1 MRRRLG
7 FLVNPIA
14 GMGGAVGLKGTDGD
28 ALQEARRRGAVPTA
42 SGRAEQAL
50 AILATHRDSFA
61 LLTASG
67 EMGEAQ
73 AKAAGIA
80 PRTVFPVASEPTSA
94 KDTTDAVAAMRAEG
108 VDLILF
114 AGGDGTARDIYSVI
128 GSELPMVG
136 IPAGVKMHSG
146 VFATNP
152 KSAAR
157 LALLVLEPD
166 RESPRLRQAEIM
178 DRDSSGAVVLVGCA
192 HAPCFPLL
200 LQSAKAASAA
210 GDEADLDAACRE
222 VAAEARDARFSI
234 VGPGT
239 TVQRIKRLWGTE
251 GTLLGIDVFR
261 RGEPVALDAG
271 AADLVR
277 IARDGPARLILG
289 VVGGQGYLL
298 GRGNQQI
305 NAEVV
310 RAVGRENIIVVAS
323 MSKLLSL
330 PEHCLLVDTG
340 DEALDRMLAGHIAVR
355 TGPGRRTIFEVTA
368 P

>member
-14 GMGGAVGLKGTDGD
+14 GMGGAVGLKGTDGA
-28 ALQEARRRGAVPTA
+28 ALEEARGRGAVPTA
-42 SGRAEQAL
+42 SWRAEQAL
-50 AILATHRDSFA
+50 AILAAHRDSFS

-67 EMGEAQ
+67 KMGEVQ
-73 AKAAGIA
+73 AEAAGIA
-80 PRTVFPVASEPTSA
+80 PHFVFPVASEPTSA
-94 KDTTDAVAAMRAEG
+94 KDTIDAAAAMRAESA
-108 VDLILF
+108 DLILF

-128 GSELPMVG
+128 GAELPMAG

-166 RESPRLRQAEIM
+166 GGPPKLRQAEIM
-178 DRDSSGAVVLVGCA
+178 DRDASGAVVLVGYA
-192 HAPCFPLL
+192 HAPYFPLL
-200 LQSAKAASAA
+200 LQSAKAASVA

-222 VAAEARDARFSI
+222 VAAEAKDDRFSI

-239 TVQRIKRLWGTE
+239 TMQRVKRLWGTE

-261 RGEPVALDAG
+261 RGEPVALDLG
-271 AADLVR
+271 AADLLQFT
-277 IARDGPARLILG
+277 RDGPARLILG

-305 NAEVV
+305 SAEVV
-310 RAVGRENIIVVAS
+310 RAVGPENIVVVAS
-323 MSKLLSL
+323 LSKLLSL

-340 DEALDRMLAGHIAVR
+340 EEALDLMLAGHIAVR
-355 TGPGRRTIFEVTA
+355 TGPGRRTIFRVAA